1 MPARPSH
8 IPHSIERS
16 TLQRMSLTQG
26 QPIEKLHPSG
36 RHTVASMLSKG
47 WIERRS
53 DDHGRAV
60 YCITAA
66 GQEALKAPIPHKR

>member
-16 TLQRMSLTQG
+16 TLQRMSPSQG
-26 QPIEKLHPSG
+26 QPIERLHPSG
-36 RHTVASMLSKG
+36 RQTIARMLSKG

-53 DDHGRAV
+53 DDRGRAV

-66 GQEALKAPIPHKR
+66 GQEALKAPIPQKR

>member
-8 IPHSIERS
+8 IPHSAERT
-16 TLQRMSLTQG
+16 TLQRMSATKGL
-26 QPIEKLHPSG
+26 PIEKLHPSG
-36 RHTVASMLSKG
+36 KQTVASMMAKG

-66 GQEALKAPIPHKR
+66 GQAALKAPIPLKR

>member
-8 IPHSIERS
+8 IPHSVERT
-16 TLQRMSLTQG
+16 TLQRMSATTGL
-26 QPIEKLHPSG
+26 PVEKLHPSG
-36 RHTVASMLSKG
+36 KQTVASMLTKG

-53 DDHGRAV
+53 DDQGRAV

-66 GQEALKAPIPHKR
+66 GQEALKAPIPVKR

>member
-8 IPHSIERS
+8 IPHSIERT
-16 TLQRMSLTQG
+16 TLQAMSAIKGL
-26 QPIEKLHPSG
+26 PIEKLHPSG
-36 RHTVASMLSKG
+36 RRTVESMLAKG

-60 YCITAA
+60 YCITVS
-66 GQEALKAPIPHKR
+66 GQAALKVPIPFRR